1 MRESFLEQ
9 DFSPAVGSKCLRN
22 HCYSSTNTKK
32 FISVEEIC
40 VSRFFWNQN
49 EANKFFLQIDDTK
62 PKKEPSSQKIEKSN
76 PPVVFHFSENNN
88 N

>member
-40 VSRFFWNQN
+40 L
-49 EANKFFLQIDDTK
+49 KIFL
-62 PKKEPSSQKIEKSN
+62 KSKRGK
-76 PPVVFHFSENNN
+76 
-88 N
+88 